1 MAGEQ
6 ENHNSEITRLQEI
19 YQTVR
24 ELKAEKAALEDE
36 NAELKEENHGLR
48 TQLQT
53 LKTQVKEIEDKNL
66 NLLTA
71 KSLSSHQPDH
81 KMIKSKIDHFV
92 KEIDKCLAMLK
103 SHGGTP

>member
-1 MAGEQ
+1 MGGEQ
-6 ENHNSEITRLQEI
+6 GNHQSEVARLQAI
-19 YQTVR
+19 YRAVQ

-48 TQLQT
+48 TQVQT
-53 LKTQVKEIEDKNL
+53 LKTQIKEIEDKNL

-71 KSLSSHQPDH
+71 KSVSSHQPDH
-81 KMIKSKIDHFV
+81 QMIKSKIDHFV

-103 SHGGTP
+103 THGGV